1 MCEILVKARDNQG
14 ENNYKKHDPISL
26 GPDGY
31 KWGRAEG
38 PPLFYI
44 VNLPGINYQ
53 SLGQYFIGE
62 YTDDE
67 QQDVIKPRLY
77 TWDEEN
83 GTFRNKNTNELVT
96 LPSVVNCNQI
106 NSENTFYTATIE

>member
-1 MCEILVKARDNQG
+1 MCEILVKARDNEG
-14 ENNYKKHDPISL
+14 ENKYKRHDPISL
-26 GPDGY
+26 GEDGY

-44 VNLPGINYQ
+44 VNLPGVNYK
-53 SLGQYFIGE
+53 SLGKYFIGA

-67 QQDVIKPRLY
+67 RQDVIKPRLY

-96 LPSVVNCNQI
+96 LPSVINCSQI
-106 NSENTFYTATIE
+106 NSINIFYTASIV